1 MFRWLIMLTSFESV
15 ATILH
20 YRSISVSEI
29 CNAGLANWIVSLKN
43 CKISDQVTT
52 EHACFLHWP
61 MLASLM
67 KTTLFLTF
75 YPCIFRINVFLMSV
89 WFLICSLNHGIQVG
103 VGINFLWRR
112 NHWSQTRPL
121 IVIEQKKVITNSK
134 QELKNRD
141 PRSKDLPSR
150 VSWVFEICIY
160 TRCCKAFHAVVISGL
175 VFHFLLLCR
184 GCVKYELPKTTACE
198 AGCCLPIK
206 EKVKNVFHDSVFCS
220 VPPTCLKSENWQR
233 EAGEKC
239 IVMHSVVWQISPR
252 AIRLGPWSVS
262 AKHFQCLI

>member
-1 MFRWLIMLTSFESV
+1 MSMW
-15 ATILH
+15 
-20 YRSISVSEI
+20 
-29 CNAGLANWIVSLKN
+29 
-43 CKISDQVTT
+43 
-52 EHACFLHWP
+52 
-61 MLASLM
+61 
-67 KTTLFLTF
+67 FLT
-75 YPCIFRINVFLMSV
+75 
-89 WFLICSLNHGIQVG
+89 CSLNHGIQVG

-150 VSWVFEICIY
+150 VSWGFEICIY

-175 VFHFLLLCR
+175 VFQFLLLCR
-184 GCVKYELPKTTACE
+184 GCVKYEFPKTTAWE

-233 EAGEKC
+233 EAGKNVKWC
-239 IVMHSVVWQISPR
+239 ILLCDKYPLVQSVWDPDPCRRSIFSVWFRCLCDLIWISR
-252 AIRLGPWSVS
+252 TRTLDFRWILA
-262 AKHFQCLI
+262 